1 MSNRY
6 RFPPSPTGHLHVGNV
21 RTALYNWLLARQEG
35 GEFILRIEDTDVE
48 RSTRESEEA
57 LLRDLEWLGIDWDEG
72 PGAGGPFEPYRQ
84 SEREDTYR
92 ELAARLLEEGLA
104 YYCFCSPDDLKAER
118 ERALK
123 EGRPP
128 RYSGKCRAIAPEEA
142 RRRVEAGEPAAL
154 RFRVEDGPAVEW
166 EDLVHGH
173 LSVAREEIGDFVIV
187 RSEGPP
193 AYNFAVTVDDAQM
206 RITRV
211 LRGDDHI
218 SNTPRQILLYSA
230 MGFGLPE
237 FGHLP
242 MILGPDGSRLSKRH
256 GATSVDEFRAR
267 GFLPEALINYLAL
280 LGWNPGGE
288 REIFTPKELIEIFS
302 LERVNKSAA
311 TFSAEKLTW
320 INGQQ
325 IRALPPERVF
335 ELALPFLQD
344 KGYLP
349 DSLDGKS
356 EEWARRLVALLAGSA
371 ATLEDLADQAAL
383 FFEFDAAAALADPEL
398 STEINTIDSMA
409 VLEAFVEEAA
419 SGPIPDGEAFKEL
432 AKAVRAKTGA
442 KGKGL
447 FHPLRIGITGLGSGP
462 DLSEVAPLLDAGAAL
477 DLPKPVIGARERVRA
492 IIAKAKEN

>member
-21 RTALYNWLLARQEG
+21 RTALYNWLMARQEG
-35 GEFILRIEDTDVE
+35 GEFVLRIEDTDVE

-57 LLRDLEWLGIDWDEG
+57 LLRDLRWLGIDWDEG
-72 PGAGGPFEPYRQ
+72 PGVGGSCEPYRQ

-92 ELAARLLEEGLA
+92 EHAARLLDEGLA
-104 YYCFCSPDDLKAER
+104 YFCFCSPDELKAER

-128 RYSGKCRAIAPEEA
+128 RYSGKCRSIAPEEA
-142 RRRVEAGEPAAL
+142 RRRVEGGEPAAL
-154 RFRVEDGPAVEW
+154 RFRVEEGPAVEW
-166 EDLVHGH
+166 DDLVHGR

-193 AYNFAVTVDDAQM
+193 AYNFAVTVDDALM
-206 RITRV
+206 RVTRV

-218 SNTPRQILLYSA
+218 SNTPRQILLYRA
-230 MGFGLPE
+230 MGLDPPE

-280 LGWNPGGE
+280 LGWNPGDE
-288 REIFTPKELIEIFS
+288 REIFTPRELIEIFS

-311 TFSAEKLTW
+311 SFSVEKLTW

-325 IRALPPERVF
+325 MRALTPERVF
-335 ELALPFLQD
+335 GHALPFLQE

-349 DSLDGKS
+349 DRLDGKT
-356 EEWARRLVALLAGSA
+356 EAWARRLVALLAGSA
-371 ATLEDLADQAAL
+371 ATLVELAQEASL
-383 FFEFDAAAALADPEL
+383 FFEFDAGKTLADPEL
-398 STEINTIDSMA
+398 SVEIRNIDSMA
-409 VLEAFVEEAA
+409 VLEAFVKEAA
-419 SGPIPDGEAFKEL
+419 AGPIADGEAFKAL
-432 AKAVRAKTGA
+432 AKAVREKTGA

-447 FHPLRIGITGLGSGP
+447 FHPLRVGITGLGSGP
-462 DLSEVAPLLDAGAAL
+462 DLGEVAPLLDAGAAL
-477 DLPKPVIGARERVRA
+477 DLPTPVTGARERVSA
-492 IIAKAKEN
+492 IVAAAKEK